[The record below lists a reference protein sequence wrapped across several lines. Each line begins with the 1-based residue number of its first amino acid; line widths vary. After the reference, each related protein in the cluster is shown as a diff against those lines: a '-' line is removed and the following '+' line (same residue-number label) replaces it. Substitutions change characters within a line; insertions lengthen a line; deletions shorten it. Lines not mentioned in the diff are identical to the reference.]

1 MTDRGR
7 SSEVE
12 DEDADDFDIS
22 TETDFIG
29 REKDLCRLQKAW
41 KSHKIFGIFG
51 LRSVGKSRLVEEFL
65 NKKKAQNFAVI
76 KVDLKLQTDI
86 NSLYAII
93 CAELRLEPEKQS
105 IETDR
110 WIHHICESF
119 AKTNG
124 RQFIFFFDNSEDFQ
138 ESKGEHIRDAFLSL
152 CTHLVRICKNVKVII
167 TSTTRVQLSQLKK
180 AFFVHEVLPLNPAE
194 TSQLLKSVT
203 PGIDLGEYADALVEL
218 SEGLPLLILMIGS
231 ELTEDDGMIT
241 PKDMVEFLLEYRL
254 RSLSREFYPE
264 EDRVGM

>member
-1 MTDRGR
+1 MSDRG
-7 SSEVE
+7 SGSEVE
-12 DEDADDFDIS
+12 DEEADDFDIS
-22 TETDFIG
+22 TGTDFVG
-29 REKDLCRLQKAW
+29 RENDLCRLQREW
-41 KSHKIFGIFG
+41 KNHKIFGIFG

-65 NKKKAQNFAVI
+65 NRKKAQKFVVI

-86 NSLYAII
+86 SSLYAII

-105 IETDR
+105 TETER
-110 WIHHICESF
+110 WIHHIYESF

-124 RQFIFFFDNSEDFQ
+124 RQFIFFFDNTEDFQ
-138 ESKGEHIRDAFLSL
+138 ESKGENVRDSFLSL
-152 CTHLVRICKNVKVII
+152 CTTLVRKCKNVKVFI
-167 TSTTRVQLSQLKK
+167 TSTTRVQLSQLRKVYF
-180 AFFVHEVLPLNPAE
+180 AYEVIPLNPAE

-203 PGIDLGEYADALVEL
+203 PGIDLGEYADALVTL

-231 ELTEDDGMIT
+231 ELTEDDGMVT